1 MATVDDAAREKTLR
15 EASKTAMRDYAVI
28 PLHFEVAAWAFREG
42 LSYEP
47 RADQHTLAMKVRQA
61 GP

>member
-1 MATVDDAAREKTLR
+1 
-15 EASKTAMRDYAVI
+15 MRDYAVI
-28 PLHFEVAAWAFREG
+28 PLHFEVAAWAFRKG